1 MVHLGILLQQEEEKN
16 REEIQ
21 MKPQLEVGED
31 NCSETFWSDR
41 DDDYINIRVYM
52 WRWSTRKNR
61 RYVLNKMKSI
71 DLPKVIFSK
80 HLSIMGFLWY
90 LLFKYYAILLM
101 AYNISMYTSFS
112 IQWGRKYTENR
123 NHKI

>member
-52 WRWSTRKNR
+52 WRWSTK
-61 RYVLNKMKSI
+61 KK
-71 DLPKVIFSK
+71 
-80 HLSIMGFLWY
+80 
-90 LLFKYYAILLM
+90 
-101 AYNISMYTSFS
+101 
-112 IQWGRKYTENR
+112 
-123 NHKI
+123 